1 MPSTSSPQVSPC
13 IDMNAYTVVAD
24 DSVAPD
30 REPKRRLPALLQG
43 RLFLEVPQDETMDDL
58 GGEAAALEEA
68 RPPRALLAR
77 RRRSPVLALQDGAR
91 RFKLACGR
99 HTLDQMLRHA
109 LRLELVADVR
119 RAVLAG
125 KDVRALLR
133 EALVG
138 ELLLL
143 LQLVE
148 QGLQL
153 PGARRVRRE

>member
-1 MPSTSSPQVSPC
+1 
-13 IDMNAYTVVAD
+13 
-24 DSVAPD
+24 
-30 REPKRRLPALLQG
+30 
-43 RLFLEVPQDETMDDL
+43 
-58 GGEAAALEEA
+58 
-68 RPPRALLAR
+68 
-77 RRRSPVLALQDGAR
+77 
-91 RFKLACGR
+91 
-99 HTLDQMLRHA
+99 
-109 LRLELVADVR
+109 VADVR

-153 PGARRVRRE
+153 PGARRVRRELALELGARMLAPGEVPQRPGL